1 VPRKQLKPRERRG
14 LPDPHYKYPDSATGV
29 LLARFVNRLNFQG
42 KKSLSE
48 RIVEK
53 TLHVVHEKT
62 KEEAI
67 VVFNRAIDNIKP
79 LVEVKPRRV
88 GGATYQV
95 PVQVRPERGT
105 ALAMGWLIQFAREK
119 TGKPFY
125 ERLADEILA
134 ANRREGG
141 AIKKR
146 EDTHRMAEANK
157 AFAHYRW

>member
-1 VPRKQLKPRERRG
+1 MPRKALKPRERRAM
-14 LPDPHYKYPDSATGV
+14 PDPHFKYGSV
-29 LLARFVNRLNFQG
+29 LVSRFINRISFEG

-48 RIVEK
+48 RLIEK
-53 TLHVVHEKT
+53 AFVMINEKT
-62 KEEAI
+62 KEDPL
-67 VVFNRAIDNIKP
+67 VVFNRAMDNVKP

-105 ALAMGWLIQFAREK
+105 ALAMRWIIYFAREK
-119 TGKPFY
+119 TGKPFS
-125 ERLADEILA
+125 ERLAEELLA
-134 ANRREGG
+134 ASRKEGS

-146 EDTHRMAEANK
+146 EDTHRMADANK

>member
-1 VPRKQLKPRERRG
+1 M
-14 LPDPHYKYPDSATGV
+14 PDPHFKYGSV
-29 LLARFVNRLNFQG
+29 LVSRFVNRMNYEG
-42 KKSLSE
+42 KKSMAEGILE
-48 RIVEK
+48 RAF
-53 TLHVVHEKT
+53 TLVNEKT
-62 KEEAI
+62 KEDPLA
-67 VVFNRAIDNIKP
+67 VFNRAIDNVKP

-105 ALAMGWLIQFAREK
+105 ALAMRWLMQFAREK
-119 TGKPFY
+119 TGKPFH

-134 ANRREGG
+134 ASRREGG

-146 EDTHRMAEANK
+146 EDTHRMADANK

>member
-1 VPRKQLKPRERRG
+1 MPRKALKPRERRG
-14 LPDPHYKYPDSATGV
+14 MPDPHFKYGSV
-29 LLARFVNRLNFQG
+29 LVSRFINRINFEG

-48 RIVEK
+48 RLIENAFVMIK
-53 TLHVVHEKT
+53 EKT
-62 KEEAI
+62 KEDPL
-67 VVFNRAIDNIKP
+67 VVFNRAMENIKP

-105 ALAMGWLIQFAREK
+105 ALAMRWIIQFAREK
-119 TGKPFY
+119 TGKPFS
-125 ERLADEILA
+125 ERLAEEILA
-134 ANRREGG
+134 ASRKEGS

-146 EDTHRMAEANK
+146 EDTHRMADANK

>member
-1 VPRKQLKPRERRG
+1 M
-14 LPDPHYKYPDSATGV
+14 PDPHFKYGSV
-29 LLARFVNRLNFQG
+29 LVSRFVNRLNFEG

-48 RIVEK
+48 RIIEQ
-53 TLHVVHEKT
+53 TFQTIHEKT
-62 KEEAI
+62 KEDPL
-67 VVFNRAIDNIKP
+67 VVFNRAMDHVKP

-105 ALAMGWLIQFAREK
+105 ALAMRWIIQFAREK
-119 TGKPFY
+119 AGKPFY
-125 ERLADEILA
+125 VRLSDEILA
-134 ANRREGG
+134 ASRREGG

-146 EDTHRMAEANK
+146 EDTHRMADANK

>member
-1 VPRKQLKPRERRG
+1 M
-14 LPDPHYKYPDSATGV
+14 PDPHFKYGSV
-29 LLARFVNRLNFQG
+29 LLSRFVNRLNFQG

-48 RIVEK
+48 RIIEK
-53 TLHVVHEKT
+53 SFQMINEKT
-62 KEEAI
+62 KEDPL
-67 VVFNRAIDNIKP
+67 VVFNRAIDHVKP

-105 ALAMGWLIQFAREK
+105 ALAMRWLIQFAREK
-119 TGKPFY
+119 TGKPFF

-134 ANRREGG
+134 ASKREGG

>member
-1 VPRKQLKPRERRG
+1 M
-14 LPDPHYKYPDSATGV
+14 PDPHFKYDSV
-29 LLARFVNRLNFQG
+29 LLARFVNRLNFEG

-48 RIVEK
+48 RIVEQSFNMIK
-53 TLHVVHEKT
+53 DKT
-62 KEEAI
+62 KEDAI
-67 VVFNRAIDNIKP
+67 NVFNRAIDNVKP

-105 ALAMGWLIQFAREK
+105 AIAMGWIIQFARDK
-119 TGKPFY
+119 AGKPFS

-134 ANRREGG
+134 ASRREGG

-146 EDTHRMAEANK
+146 EDT
-157 AFAHYRW
+157 

>member
-1 VPRKQLKPRERRG
+1 M
-14 LPDPHYKYPDSATGV
+14 PDPHFKYGSV
-29 LLARFVNRLNFQG
+29 LVSRFINRINFSG

-48 RIVEK
+48 RLIERAFIIMK
-53 TLHVVHEKT
+53 EKT
-62 KEEAI
+62 KEDPLVI
-67 VVFNRAIDNIKP
+67 FNRAMENAKP

-105 ALAMGWLIQFAREK
+105 ALAMRWIIQFAREK
-119 TGKPFY
+119 TGKPFSD
-125 ERLADEILA
+125 RLAEELLA
-134 ANRREGG
+134 ASRKEGS

-146 EDTHRMAEANK
+146 EDTHRMADANK

>member
-1 VPRKQLKPRERRG
+1 VPRKQLKPRERRA
-14 LPDPHYKYPDSATGV
+14 LPPPHFKYGSV
-29 LLARFVNRLNFQG
+29 LLSRFVNRLNYQG
-42 KKSLSE
+42 KKTLAE

-53 TLHVVHEKT
+53 TLTFVQKKT
-62 KEEAI
+62 NEDPLG
-67 VVFNRAIDNIKP
+67 VFNRAIENVKP

-95 PVQVRPERGT
+95 PIQVRPERGT

-119 TGKPFY
+119 TGKPFF

>member
-1 VPRKQLKPRERRG
+1 MPRKQLKPRERRA
-14 LPDPHYKYPDSATGV
+14 LPPPHFKYGSV
-29 LLARFVNRLNFQG
+29 LLSRFVNRLNYQG
-42 KKSLSE
+42 KKTLAE
-48 RIVEK
+48 RIVEQTLNFVQKK
-53 TLHVVHEKT
+53 TN
-62 KEEAI
+62 EEP
-67 VVFNRAIDNIKP
+67 VGVFNRAIENVKP